1 MKDSVKIS
9 GRQAKILAIFLISL
23 LMTAVMSGGM
33 LLFRYGL
40 HRDFMQRWLSDF
52 ILGCCIAVP
61 AGYVLVPLVEKLME
75 RMTE

>member
-1 MKDSVKIS
+1 MKDRVNIS

-40 HRDFMQRWLSDF
+40 HGDFMQRWLSDF
-52 ILGCCIAVP
+52 VLGCCIAIP
-61 AGYVLVPLVEKLME
+61 AGFVLVPLVEKGVEWL
-75 RMTE
+75 TE

>member
-9 GRQAKILAIFLISL
+9 GRQAKILAILFISV
-23 LMTAVMSGGM
+23 LMTVVMSGGM

-40 HRDFMQRWLSDF
+40 HRDFMHRWLSDF
-52 ILGCCIAVP
+52 ILGCCIAIP
-61 AGYVLVPLVEKLME
+61 AGYVFVPLVEKIMA

>member
-9 GRQAKILAIFLISL
+9 GRQAKILAILLISL
-23 LMTAVMSGGM
+23 FMTAVMSGGM

-40 HRDFMQRWLSDF
+40 HGDFMQRWLSDF

-61 AGYVLVPLVEKLME
+61 AGFVLVPLVEKFVKKI
-75 RMTE
+75 TD